1 MSAGRVMKV
10 LDPASGLMECKICGE
25 RHYANIKPG
34 SRGKYYRGSWQC
46 RNGCKLQPKDKAKI

>member
-1 MSAGRVMKV
+1 MKV